1 MKTLLFYVL
10 QVVLCS
16 GILYSYYLL
25 VLRNK
30 KFHQY
35 NRFYLLSVVVL
46 SFTIPLLEFNIRPG
60 DLDVVDSQVL
70 QNIFIKSYKPADSS
84 NLQQIGSWLLN
95 NAISVVYIL
104 IAVFFLFRLA
114 KSLVHLWLIRQKYNG
129 EKLQNIQ
136 LFRTNEPGTPFSF
149 FNWLF
154 WDNSIGMESDKGRQI
169 FKHELYHIRQ
179 KHSWDIIAM
188 ELVCVMGW
196 VNPFF
201 HLIRREQATI
211 HEFLADRY
219 AMQHQDKWDYA
230 ELLLVQ
236 ALTHKK
242 RLTQPFFN
250 NQIKRRIAMIT
261 NVNNTSFL
269 YVRKLLVLPMLLLLV
284 ALFAI
289 NCSNDD
295 AGKTEQPVANKDSI
309 AEVVIEQKAS
319 SGHVS
324 GTVEEITIV
333 EEKQIPPPPPPPK
346 IELKKFTPP
355 KVVKDGDNLPP
366 PPEVEVVKFK
376 APKVVKDGDAKLPTE
391 EQWKEATSKTDP
403 SQVYSKVEVEA
414 SFPGGVKAWE
424 AFLKRNLN
432 AMIPVDKGAPAGRY
446 TIFVRFIVDKDG
458 NTSDFKPLTNHG
470 FGMEQE
476 VLRVLKLTNMWT
488 PAVQGG
494 RAVKAYRT
502 QPVTFVVEEQ

>member
-1 MKTLLFYVL
+1 MKALLFYVL

-46 SFTIPLLEFNIRPG
+46 SFIIPLLEFNIRPG
-60 DLDVVDSQVL
+60 DLEVVDSQVL
-70 QNIFIKSYKPADSS
+70 QNIFIKSYKPADTN
-84 NLQQIGSWLLN
+84 NLQQIGNWLLN
-95 NAISVVYIL
+95 NAISIVYIV
-104 IAVFFLFRLA
+104 IAVFFLFRLV
-114 KSLVHLWLIRQKYNG
+114 KSVGHLLLIRQRYKA
-129 EKLQNIQ
+129 EKLQKIQ

-154 WDNSIGMESDKGRQI
+154 WDNTIGMESDKGRQI
-169 FKHELYHIRQ
+169 FKHELYHIQQ

-188 ELVCVMGW
+188 ELVCVVGW
-196 VNPFF
+196 MNPFF

-236 ALTHKK
+236 VLTHKK

-261 NVNNTSFL
+261 NVNKTSFL

-295 AGKTEQPVANKDSI
+295 AGKAEQPVVNKDSVEEI
-309 AEVVIEQKAS
+309 VIEQKTPA
-319 SGHVS
+319 GKDS
-324 GTVEEITIV
+324 GTVEELTIV

-346 IELKKFTPP
+346 IEVRKFIPP
-355 KVVKDGDNLPP
+355 KVVKDGEAPSKAELP
-366 PPEVEVVKFK
+366 KFIP
-376 APKVVKDGDAKLPTE
+376 PKVVKDE
-391 EQWKEATSKTDP
+391 EADP
-403 SQVYSKVEVEA
+403 SQVYSKVDVEA
-414 SFPGGVKAWE
+414 SFPGGVKGWE
-424 AFLKRNLN
+424 DFLRKNLN
-432 AMIPVDKGAPAGRY
+432 ASIPVDQGAPAGRY
-446 TIFVRFIVDKDG
+446 TIFVQFLVDKDG
-458 NTSDFKPLTNHG
+458 NTSDFKQLTRHG
-470 FGMEQE
+470 FGMEKE
-476 VLRVLKLTNMWT
+476 VLRVLKLTGKWN
-488 PAVQGG
+488 PAYVDGK
-494 RAVKAYRT
+494 AVAAYRK
-502 QPVTFVVEEQ
+502 QPITFVVEEQ

>member
-1 MKTLLFYVL
+1 MKTILFYVL

-46 SFTIPLLEFNIRPG
+46 SFIIPLLEFNIRPG
-60 DLDVVDSQVL
+60 DLEVVDSQVL
-70 QNIFIKSYKPADSS
+70 QNIFIKSYKPADTN

-95 NAISVVYIL
+95 NAISIVYIV
-104 IAVFFLFRLA
+104 IAVFFLFRLV
-114 KSLVHLWLIRQKYNG
+114 KSVGHLLLIRQRYKA
-129 EKLQNIQ
+129 EKLQKIQ

-154 WDNSIGMESDKGRQI
+154 WDNTIGMESDKGRQI
-169 FKHELYHIRQ
+169 FKHELYHIQQ

-188 ELVCVMGW
+188 ELVCVVGW
-196 VNPFF
+196 MNPFF

-236 ALTHKK
+236 TLTHKK

-261 NVNNTSFL
+261 NVNKTSFL

-295 AGKTEQPVANKDSI
+295 AGKNEQPAANKDSVT
-309 AEVVIEQKAS
+309 EVFVEKKVTPVNDTA
-319 SGHVS
+319 
-324 GTVEEITIV
+324 TVEELTIV

-346 IELKKFTPP
+346 IEERKFIPPKVVKDGEAPPEVELRKFTPP
-355 KVVKDGDNLPP
+355 KVVKD
-366 PPEVEVVKFK
+366 E
-376 APKVVKDGDAKLPTE
+376 AAKLPTE
-391 EQWKEATSKTDP
+391 GQWKEAAGKADP
-403 SQVYSKVEVEA
+403 SQVYSKVEIEA

-424 AFLKRNLN
+424 DFLRTNLN
-432 AMIPVDKGAPAGRY
+432 AAIPVDKGAPAGRY

-458 NTSDFKPLTNHG
+458 NTSDFKALTNHG

-476 VLRVLKLTNMWT
+476 VLRVLKLTNKWT

>member
-46 SFTIPLLEFNIRPG
+46 SFIIPLLEFNIRPG

-70 QNIFIKSYKPADSS
+70 QNIFIKSYKPADTN
-84 NLQQIGSWLLN
+84 NLEQIGSWLLN
-95 NAISVVYIL
+95 NAISIVYIL
-104 IAVFFLFRLA
+104 IAVFFLFRLT
-114 KSLVHLWLIRQKYNG
+114 KSLGHLLLIRRKYNA

-154 WDNSIGMESDKGRQI
+154 WDNAIGMESDKGRQI
-169 FKHELYHIRQ
+169 FKHELYHIQQ

-188 ELVCVMGW
+188 ELVCVVGW

-201 HLIRREQATI
+201 HLIRRELATI

-295 AGKTEQPVANKDSI
+295 AGKTEQPVANKDSVEEI
-309 AEVVIEQKAS
+309 VIEQKTPAGKD
-319 SGHVS
+319 SGA
-324 GTVEEITIV
+324 VEEITIV
-333 EEKQIPPPPPPPK
+333 EEKKASQLPPPPK
-346 IELKKFTPP
+346 IEERKFIPPKVVKDGEAPPEVKLLKFTPP
-355 KVVKDGDNLPP
+355 KVVKDEEN
-366 PPEVEVVKFK
+366 
-376 APKVVKDGDAKLPTE
+376 KLPSE
-391 EQWKEATSKTDP
+391 AQWKEATGKDP
-403 SQVYSKVEVEA
+403 SSQVYNKVEVEA

-424 AFLKRNLN
+424 TFLKRNLN
-432 AMIPVDKGAPAGRY
+432 AAIPVDKGAPAGRY

-458 NTSDFKPLTNHG
+458 NTSDFKALTNHG
-470 FGMEQE
+470 FGMEEE
-476 VLRVLKLTNMWT
+476 VLRVLNLTTKWL
-488 PAVQGG
+488 PARQGG
-494 RAVKAYRT
+494 KVVTAYRT